1 MVLKRPSLRLK
12 TNILLLQ
19 YILIGIGL
27 LIVILGY
34 FKVAD
39 KYNIIDK
46 PNERSSHVTPT
57 IRGGGVIFPLAI
69 VLLTFINGFHFPL
82 LTIAVILTGVISFLD
97 DIKDLPRWLRFGVHA
112 VAAAL
117 ILYEAN
123 VLTMSVVL
131 MLLAFI
137 FVVGMIN
144 AFNFMDGIN
153 GITGFYSMAVI
164 LPLMYTEVD
173 AEIFRLEAV
182 VLIALL
188 VFLFFNARKKARCF
202 AGDVGSVTIAVI
214 ICFLLVQ
221 RIIATNDFKYLA
233 FLTLYLV
240 DTGLTIIQRA
250 IAKEKIFEAHRRHLF
265 QVFSNEMKI
274 PHLIVAVAY
283 GIIQLLLN
291 WLLINTYPGIFG
303 LVLLFSVSIFLY
315 ILIKIRVLRKTV

>member
-291 WLLINTYPGIFG
+291 WLLINTYPEIFG